1 MIVGSLV
8 GTSVYSTIGIAFGL
22 HEGSEEGF
30 WVGAV
35 GSSDG
40 SMVVVGLVDGRKL
53 GFPVGFLDGS
63 LVGLSVTNW
72 RSVKVVLGTRLGSK
86 V

>member
-1 MIVGSLV
+1 LVVGSLV
-8 GTSVYSTIGIAFGL
+8 GTSVGSTIGIAFGL

-40 SMVVVGLVDGRKL
+40 SMVVVGLIDGRTLGFDGRKL

-63 LVGLSVTNW
+63 LVGLSVTD
-72 RSVKVVLGTRLGSK
+72 
-86 V
+86 